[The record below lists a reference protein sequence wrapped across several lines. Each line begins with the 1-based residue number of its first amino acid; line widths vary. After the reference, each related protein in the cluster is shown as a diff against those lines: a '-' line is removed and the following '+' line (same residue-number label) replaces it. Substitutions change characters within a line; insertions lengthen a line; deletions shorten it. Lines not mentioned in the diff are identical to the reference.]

1 MAITSTGLNA
11 DIYKDV
17 TTSTA
22 ATDKT
27 KLGKDDFMTLL
38 LVELQHQDP
47 TEPMDS
53 EKILTQTSQL
63 AGLESA
69 ENTNKALEDLAASL
83 SSAQSFSSVAAIGKT
98 ADLGSNA
105 IAYDEGTPSSFE
117 VYFPEDITSGN
128 VEILDVDGNIVATLD
143 AKLDLS
149 ANKDGSLDDEPN
161 ASGVY
166 QFDWDGKL
174 SSGQAADSGVYYVTA
189 SYKNSAGK
197 DLTTRMGAYPIE
209 SIKFDAGNT
218 YVKVGSNYVPLTQV
232 KEIY

>member
-11 DIYKDV
+11 ALYSD
-17 TTSTA
+17 TTATSTVA
-22 ATDKT
+22 DKT
-27 KLGKDDFMTLL
+27 ALGKDDFMTLL

-63 AGLESA
+63 ASLESA

-83 SSAQSFSSVAAIGKT
+83 SSAQSFSTVAAIGKT

-105 IAYDEGTPSSFE
+105 IGHDQGSTSSFE
-117 VYFPEDITSGN
+117 VYFPEDIKSGTI
-128 VEILDVDGNIVATLD
+128 EILDSDGNTVATLD

-149 ANKDGSLDDEPN
+149 EKKDGSLDDTPN
-161 ASGVY
+161 PAGTYQYDWTGV
-166 QFDWDGKL
+166 L
-174 SSGQAADSGVYYVTA
+174 SNGSQADSGVYYVTA
-189 SYKNSAGK
+189 SYKDSAGK
-197 DLTTRMGAYPIE
+197 DLTTRMGTYPID
-209 SIKFDAGNT
+209 SVKFDSGNT
-218 YVKVGSNYVPLTQV
+218 YLKLGSSYVALENV